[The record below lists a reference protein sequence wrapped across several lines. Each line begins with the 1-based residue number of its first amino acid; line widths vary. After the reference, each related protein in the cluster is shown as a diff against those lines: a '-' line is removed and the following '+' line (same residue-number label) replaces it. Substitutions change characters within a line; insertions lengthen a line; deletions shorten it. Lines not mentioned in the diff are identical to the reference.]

1 MRVGGYIALLSIPI
15 IIGLCLSPSG
25 QVGLF
30 WLVPSCVLAAA
41 PFGIAPA
48 AIQQMMPNPMRGQA
62 SAVYLFILNLIGL
75 GIGPSAVAMTT
86 QYIFKRDDAVN
97 LSLMY
102 VSLGGYVLAAILLFA
117 GSKPFLGS
125 LERLKHWHA
134 TN

>member
-1 MRVGGYIALLSIPI
+1 
-15 IIGLCLSPSG
+15 IGLCLAPSG

-30 WLVPSCVLAAA
+30 WLVPAAVCAAA

-86 QYIFKRDDAVN
+86 QYIFQRDNAVN

-102 VSLGGYVLAAILLFA
+102 VSLAGYVLAAILLFA

-125 LERLKHWHA
+125 LDRLKEWHA